1 MYLEK
6 LMLPIYTK
14 VLEKSVMRGKK
25 PSHIMVVTDS
35 ISSNA
40 KKFVE
45 WCRHFGIKEVTFCLS
60 DCSDC
65 SNRLFEKA
73 ACRLKVSG
81 VKINV
86 VTLSG
91 RKEIVLA
98 VRELVNLIEKGEISP
113 DDVDE
118 ELFENFLEVK
128 ESPDLI
134 IRASETIPDFLIWQ
148 SIYSELYFADL
159 DWEKFRY
166 VDFLRCLR
174 EYQRRER
181 RYGR

>member
-1 MYLEK
+1 MCLEK

-25 PSHIMVVTDS
+25 PSHIMVVTDG
-35 ISSNA
+35 ISGNA

-60 DCSDC
+60 DSG
-65 SNRLFEKA
+65 RLSERV
-73 ACRLKVSG
+73 ACRLKVPG

-98 VRELVNLIEKGEISP
+98 VRELVNLVEKGEISP

-118 ELFENFLEVK
+118 ELFEEFLEVRG
-128 ESPDLI
+128 SPDLI
-134 IRASETIPDFLIWQ
+134 IRAGETIPDFLIWQ
-148 SIYSELYFADL
+148 SIYSELYFAEL

-174 EYQRRER
+174 EFQRRER
-181 RYGR
+181 RYGK

>member
-1 MYLEK
+1 MGFWK
-6 LMLPIYTK
+6 LILPVYTK

-25 PSHIMVVTDS
+25 PSHIMVVTDR
-35 ISSNA
+35 ISGNA
-40 KKFVE
+40 KRFVE
-45 WCRHFGIKEVTFCLS
+45 WCRHFGVKEVTFCLS
-60 DCSDC
+60 DRSGHL
-65 SNRLFEKA
+65 SERV
-73 ACRLKVSG
+73 ACMKVPG
-81 VKINV
+81 IKINV

-98 VRELVNLIEKGEISP
+98 VRELVNLVKKGEISP

-118 ELFENFLEVK
+118 ELFEKFLEVRG
-128 ESPDLI
+128 SPDLI
-134 IRASETIPDFLIWQ
+134 IRAGETIPDFLIWQ

-174 EYQRRER
+174 EFQRRER
-181 RYGR
+181 RYGK